1 MFRIPR
7 LRCVHAALVCILI
20 LAGVDRLLADDAQA
34 EMLLKQGR
42 VDEASAVLKQILTSQ
57 PDDSKAHLLLCR
69 VYYSQDMGDAA
80 VPECELAAAG
90 DPENSDNQW
99 WLGRAY
105 GLQASQANL
114 LSAFSI
120 AKKVRTAFVRAVE
133 LDPSNVAAMS
143 ALGQYYVE
151 APAIVGGGLDK
162 AQAVAAQLEPYSAEK
177 AHRLLGMIANKRK
190 DMETAEAEFKGA
202 VAAGRTP
209 EAYVDLAQFYQEH
222 SQPDKAVDALNA
234 SIEANRARDA
244 ALVDV
249 ASLLITMHRSPDVAE
264 RVLREYLAS
273 PAKSDEAPAF
283 KVHVQL
289 GDLLLQK
296 GDTASARREY
306 TTALALASGYAP
318 ARRALQK
325 T

>member
-1 MFRIPR
+1 MFLSPR
-7 LRCVHAALVCILI
+7 LRCVHAALVSIFI
-20 LAGVDRLLADDAQA
+20 LAGVGRLLADDAQV

-42 VDEASAVLKQILTSQ
+42 VDEASAVLKQILTSR

-69 VYYSQDMGDAA
+69 VYYSQDMGEAA
-80 VPECELAAAG
+80 VSECEPAAAG
-90 DPENSDNQW
+90 DPENSDYQW

-120 AKKVRTAFVRAVE
+120 AKKVRTAFARAVE
-133 LDPSNVAAMS
+133 LDPSNVDALS
-143 ALGQYYVE
+143 ALGQFYVE

-162 AQAVAAQLEPYSAEK
+162 AQALVSQLEPHSAEK
-177 AHRLLGMIANKRK
+177 THRLLGMIANKKK
-190 DMETAEAEFKGA
+190 DLDTAEAEFKYAAA
-202 VAAGRTP
+202 VGRTP

-222 SQPDKAVDALNA
+222 SQPDKAVASLNA

-249 ASLLITMHRSPDVAE
+249 AGLLITMHRSPDVAE

-273 PAKSDEAPAF
+273 PAKSDDAPAF
-283 KVHVQL
+283 KVYVQV
-289 GDLLLQK
+289 GDLLLEK
-296 GDTASARREY
+296 GDAAGARREY
-306 TTALALASGYAP
+306 AAALSLASNYAP